1 MTTPVSMQ
9 AVGAY
14 RAAMKRLEAAGQPV
28 AQEQVQPSSFE
39 TLLRS
44 EITGS
49 IGKLKGAEQASI
61 AALTGNASTQQVVEA
76 LTAAELS
83 LQKVTAVRDRV
94 ISAYQEVIRMPI

>member
-1 MTTPVSMQ
+1 MAESHRQ
-9 AVGAY
+9 HAGADDGD
-14 RAAMKRLEAAGQPV
+14 RAPLARVQTL

>member
-1 MTTPVSMQ
+1 MTSPISMQ

-14 RAAMKRLEAAGQPV
+14 RAAMKRLEQAGQPV
-28 AQEQVQPSSFE
+28 GQEAVKPSSFE
-39 TLLRS
+39 SLLKT
-44 EITGS
+44 EITGN
-49 IGKLKGAEQASI
+49 IGKIKGAEQASI
-61 AALTGNASTQQVVEA
+61 AALTGNATTQQVVEA